1 MFWHFFVLSALIFL
15 VCMLL
20 RQTSGI
26 FNSQDVVPLVVL
38 APLTKLS
45 LWISWQLYAP
55 ISSISSACL
64 RSRRKEQIIKTVK
77 KRVNWNSWR
86 SRFQSLSPIS
96 QSYSRKKMAWIK
108 ISFPHARHNYLTP
121 NTSTKL
127 ILPQQAQNGDPM
139 RYGVSFEVFW
149 VCLLGDSAKVLCR
162 QISQNIGHIST
173 KYFFFKKI
181 KLIAVDFSNVTL
193 FS

>member
-64 RSRRKEQIIKTVK
+64 RSRRKEQMIKTVK

-149 VCLLGDSAKVLCR
+149 VCLGDSAKVLCR

-173 KYFFFKKI
+173 KY
-181 KLIAVDFSNVTL
+181 
-193 FS
+193 